1 MFSILYGRPGQGAAF
16 AFRFGKIPDKS
27 FRKSELPSICSEE
40 LARITGIKIP
50 EKDVRLFWDVQPHMR
65 CENYPDIRDY
75 FLDNGVLACTYK
87 PRTRIPGACWR
98 IYMPRASHEVSS
110 VFHRIKLF
118 SDGFLTVRER
128 LTRWGMVMQ
137 IAERIKELQ
146 DSYLDRPK
154 EWSHILNVLD
164 VRKADLRATFE
175 FTNQMHLLNPVHD
188 AIPIKVLEVATVFR
202 IMFKLSLQQFEL
214 ACNNP

>member
-1 MFSILYGRPGQGAAF
+1 MPGHGVAF

-27 FRKSELPSICSEE
+27 FSKSELPSICSEE

-50 EKDVRLFWDVQPHMR
+50 EKDIQLSWNVRTNMK
-65 CENYPDIRDY
+65 CEDYAEVRDY
-75 FLDNGVLACTYK
+75 FLDDGVLGCTYK
-87 PRTRIPGACWR
+87 PRTRIPGACWK
-98 IYMPRASHEVSS
+98 IYSPRASHEVSS
-110 VFHRIKLF
+110 VFHRIHLF
-118 SDGFLTVRER
+118 PEGYLIARER